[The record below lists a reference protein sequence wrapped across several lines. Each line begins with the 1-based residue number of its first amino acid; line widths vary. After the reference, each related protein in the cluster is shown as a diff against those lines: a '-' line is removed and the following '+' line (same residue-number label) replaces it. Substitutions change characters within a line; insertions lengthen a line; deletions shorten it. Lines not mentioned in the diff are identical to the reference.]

1 MKKQKTKTLKDWVKK
16 KKQKHKDDKSDWLIA
31 AGLFIGLG
39 VGLITGQVAGC
50 LLIGL
55 GLGLLATY
63 LVDRHK

>member
-1 MKKQKTKTLKDWVKK
+1 MKKR
-16 KKQKHKDDKSDWLIA
+16 KHDKSDWLVA

-39 VGLITGQVAGC
+39 FGLITGQIWEC

-63 LVDRHK
+63 LVSRGK